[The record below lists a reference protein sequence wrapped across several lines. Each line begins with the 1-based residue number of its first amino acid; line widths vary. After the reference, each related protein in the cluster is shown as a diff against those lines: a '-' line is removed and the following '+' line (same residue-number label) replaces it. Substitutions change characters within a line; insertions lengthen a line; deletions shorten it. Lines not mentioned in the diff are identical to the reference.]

1 MKILPGQVW
10 QTKPITDCDYSYL
23 ILSLEGDH
31 AATLYREGLKIWR
44 RTRKI
49 SELQEA
55 FTLFFDLCAN
65 EARTQAVERFQVE
78 LAGQIEDARFSLNL
92 RQSMLDELKT
102 TTGKVVLLQHDV
114 GNCEDSTKTS
124 LQ

>member
-10 QTKPITDCDYSYL
+10 QTKPITDCDYSYM

-44 RTRKI
+44 RTRKL

-65 EARTQAVERFQVE
+65 EARTEAVERFQVE
-78 LAGQIEDARFSLNL
+78 LTGQIEDARFILNS
-92 RQSMLDELKT
+92 RQSMLEDLMKT
-102 TTGKVVLLQHDV
+102 NGKVSV
-114 GNCEDSTKTS
+114 G
-124 LQ
+124 LV

>member
-10 QTKPITDCDYSYL
+10 QAKPITDCDYSYL

-44 RTRKI
+44 RTRKL

-78 LAGQIEDARFSLNL
+78 LEGQIEDARCALNL

-102 TTGKVVLLQHDV
+102 TTGKVEGLQHDV
-114 GNCEDSTKTS
+114 GN
-124 LQ
+124 